1 MNSVDKKI
9 MGKISHSFSYGS
21 PHNDSS
27 VTKMEQMR
35 NHEGHE
41 EHEGC

>member
-1 MNSVDKKI
+1 MKKLI
-9 MGKISHSFSYGS
+9 LHENKM
-21 PHNDSS
+21 S

-41 EHEGC
+41 EHEEC